1 LIQKV
6 IFTDIDGTILD
17 NTGGYGETRK
27 LIRSLIKSSIPVILC
42 SAKTLAEQ
50 NRVRKQIG
58 LTDPFIVENGGAIII
73 KKDYFNQSY
82 ILGNYPLKE
91 RDDDYIVELGKP
103 AAKIREILNG
113 IRKNFNINFRGVAD
127 ISIQEL
133 STITNLSAEYAK
145 EMAHREYGETIL
157 QIEKRDLDRLTR
169 IAKERDLSLI
179 HGGRFF
185 DVTMGNDKGKA
196 VEILVNLFKKKYDHK
211 VTFYGISDS
220 ENDASMLG
228 RMDLPILVQRQDGS
242 WSNVK
247 VNRIIRVPGIGPK
260 GWALAYDD
268 IFTKEPYRVL

>member
-1 LIQKV
+1 MIQKV

-17 NTGGYGETRK
+17 NTGGYGETPK
-27 LIRSLIKSSIPVILC
+27 LIRSLIKSSVPVILC

-58 LTDPFIVENGGAIII
+58 LADPFIVENGGAIII
-73 KKDYFNQSY
+73 EKDYFNHSY
-82 ILGNYPLKE
+82 ILGNYPVKE

-103 AAKIREILNG
+103 ATKIRELLND

-133 STITNLSAEYAK
+133 SSITNLSAEHAK

-169 IAKERDLSLI
+169 IAREMDLSLI

-196 VEILVNLFKKKYDHK
+196 VEILVNLFKKKYDHN
-211 VTFYGISDS
+211 VTFFGIGDS

-228 RMDLPILVQRQDGS
+228 HMDFPLLVQKQDGS

-268 IFTKEPYRVL
+268 IFTKEPCK

>member
-1 LIQKV
+1 MIQKV

-17 NTGGYGETRK
+17 NTGGYGETPK
-27 LIRSLIKSSIPVILC
+27 LIRSLIKSSVPVILC

-73 KKDYFNQSY
+73 EKDYFNHSY
-82 ILGNYPLKE
+82 ILGNYPVKE

-103 AAKIREILNG
+103 ATKIRELLND

-133 STITNLSAEYAK
+133 SSITNLSAEHAK

-169 IAKERDLSLI
+169 IAREMDLSLI

-196 VEILVNLFKKKYDHK
+196 VEILVNLFKKKYDHN
-211 VTFYGISDS
+211 VTFFGIGDS

-228 RMDLPILVQRQDGS
+228 RMDFPLLVQKQDGS

-268 IFTKEPYRVL
+268 IFTKEPCK

>member
-1 LIQKV
+1 MIQKV

-17 NTGGYGETRK
+17 NTGGYGETPK
-27 LIRSLIKSSIPVILC
+27 LIRSLIKSSVPVILC

-58 LTDPFIVENGGAIII
+58 LADPFIVENGGAIII
-73 KKDYFNQSY
+73 EKDYFNHSY
-82 ILGNYPLKE
+82 ILGNYPVKE

-103 AAKIREILNG
+103 ATKIRELLND

-133 STITNLSAEYAK
+133 TSITNLSAEHAK

-157 QIEKRDLDRLTR
+157 QIEKKDLDRLTR
-169 IAKERDLSLI
+169 IAREMDLSLI

-196 VEILVNLFKKKYDHK
+196 VEILVNLFKKKYDHN
-211 VTFYGISDS
+211 VTFFGIGDS

-228 RMDLPILVQRQDGS
+228 HMDFPLLVQKQDGS

-268 IFTKEPYRVL
+268 IFTKEPCK